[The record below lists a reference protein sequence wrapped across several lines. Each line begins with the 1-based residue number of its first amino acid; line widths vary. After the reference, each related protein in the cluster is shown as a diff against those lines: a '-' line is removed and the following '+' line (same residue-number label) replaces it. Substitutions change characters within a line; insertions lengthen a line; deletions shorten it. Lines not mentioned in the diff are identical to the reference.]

1 MVTSL
6 TNITCRYFSQTES
19 STFSLLLL
27 IEDSYFRITS
37 GQNRSAPSR
46 GNTHNHCHGGR
57 KNHSGGK
64 YRMRMVTK
72 TNISI
77 EVKTNTSITET
88 CTIPMVDRAWGR
100 FRFLATPLSDWSWW
114 WRQLVST
121 IWGSFEGRQRTADTG
136 GLAFSMVHWYVL
148 LRDTSKSNVMKIAIL
163 SCGSQVR
170 YRYKWFAHMTRL
182 FGALVPRLILLFH
195 QSFMVPSTAC
205 GQQNHA
211 PSLRMDSTRPGG
223 RSNVVVLFR
232 LLCSLWLDLANNST
246 TSTLSFM

>member
-1 MVTSL
+1 MMVTSL

-77 EVKTNTSITET
+77 EVKTNASITET

-121 IWGSFEGRQRTADTG
+121 IWGSFRVG
-136 GLAFSMVHWYVL
+136 
-148 LRDTSKSNVMKIAIL
+148 NV
-163 SCGSQVR
+163 Q
-170 YRYKWFAHMTRL
+170 
-182 FGALVPRLILLFH
+182 LILEGLLL
-195 QSFMVPSTAC
+195 V
-205 GQQNHA
+205 
-211 PSLRMDSTRPGG
+211 TRVWYIG
-223 RSNVVVLFR
+223 RL
-232 LLCSLWLDLANNST
+232 T
-246 TSTLSFM
+246 